1 MTKKAHETPLL
12 DELKSGPWPSFVE
25 GLERLA
31 TDEEKP
37 GADMMKDLL
46 GQLVAKNP
54 GPLLAPPVGV
64 GAIQKAAGQDQRA
77 NVFQQVISTEIP
89 LQMVFQKACL
99 REHAPQHSGSQHCR
113 GGVSKPEIDPGRQPP

>member
-1 MTKKAHETPLL
+1 MTKKIHDTPLL

-46 GQLVAKNP
+46 GQLEHSYEERRGFWKGGTVSVFGYDHPSSTRCASSHRQVCIIQP
-54 GPLLAPPVGV
+54 SCC
-64 GAIQKAAGQDQRA
+64 AICATSGK
-77 NVFQQVISTEIP
+77 STA
-89 LQMVFQKACL
+89 QA
-99 REHAPQHSGSQHCR
+99 
-113 GGVSKPEIDPGRQPP
+113 